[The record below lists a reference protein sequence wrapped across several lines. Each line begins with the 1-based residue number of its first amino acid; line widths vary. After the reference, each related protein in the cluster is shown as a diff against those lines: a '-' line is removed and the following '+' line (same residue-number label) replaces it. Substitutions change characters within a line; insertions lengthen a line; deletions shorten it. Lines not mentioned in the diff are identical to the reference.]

1 MMRMGQGGGD
11 RLSLDIRGYDLIQSS
26 ALAVQIKRL
35 MESIEGVSDARISRS
50 AGRPESQIIIDREKA
65 STMGLSVSD
74 IATTIETSVG
84 GTTAT
89 YFREGG

>member
-1 MMRMGQGGGD
+1 
-11 RLSLDIRGYDLIQSS
+11 
-26 ALAVQIKRL
+26 

-89 YFREGG
+89 YFREGGEEYEILVRYQEEDRLSR